1 LSQLA
6 ITQEQRDNV
15 EMAAVSAGRRYR
27 EVSMHARNKKI
38 GLVLLALSILW
49 IAGLPA
55 CTDSDVEVTETM
67 EVPQVDDQLIIRGD
81 VCTDPPEDSDFP
93 VKIMF
98 IIDSSGSMQQT
109 DEGMQRVE
117 AVRQVVRRYANNPQV
132 TFNIIK
138 FNGRVAVLTSGYA
151 HLSGN
156 EAEVFGPQG
165 LQEAD
170 SMTDYQGALGVAYQ
184 ELLNDMMRVADGEGG
199 LPELTRS
206 KYVVIFFSDGTPDPV
221 CYGCVTDPPNHP
233 RYLPECEGGAG
244 TQMCC
249 NDDLHVVCTLMDE
262 IVLDMDYMEPGM
274 FPMLEGGADYN
285 HNYQIF
291 QLIEAIMDLKD
302 TFHVGEMRV
311 HSAFLYCRDQFGNPT
326 SALCAAAEEAYNLDP
341 DRGRALLREI
351 ANRGNGTFRD
361 FTGGQDINFLKID
374 YTSIK
379 REYTAK
385 NLIVSNVSAFPGIET
400 FLPDSDGDGLDD
412 DTEVRNGS
420 DPLLV
425 DTDGDGYQDFIEN
438 KKLGAGFD
446 PLLAYRPDEACVDQ
460 QDSDGDGMRYCEEA
474 LYGTD
479 DKLVDTD
486 ADGFPDT
493 MEIRL
498 GMDPLRNDSIEDL
511 DSDGQPNAD
520 ELLFHSHPG
529 RSDEALWDDHRY
541 WYEMWPLEDDAGDRK
556 CYGFEIRHLTLV
568 TTRDRNGPGS
578 RGFNDIVIWF
588 DQASY
593 DDPLDPGRFKAACVR
608 AQYIEPDY
616 KIPLGGEIELSNDDF
631 VHPGMLDLGFSG
643 SSCVTADK

>member
-1 LSQLA
+1 
-6 ITQEQRDNV
+6 
-15 EMAAVSAGRRYR
+15 
-27 EVSMHARNKKI
+27 MHAHGLKKAMVLS
-38 GLVLLALSILW
+38 LVLLTMV
-49 IAGLPA
+49 AGLTG
-55 CTDSDVEVTETM
+55 CTNTDVEVEETM
-67 EVPQVDDQLIIRGD
+67 EIAEVDDQLLIRGT
-81 VCTDPPEDSDFP
+81 VCTDAPEDSDFP

-117 AVRQVVRRYANNPQV
+117 AVRQVVRRYANNPQIS
-132 TFNIIK
+132 FNIIK
-138 FNGRVAVLTSGYA
+138 FNGRVAVLTTGFT
-151 HLSGN
+151 HLTGN

-184 ELLNDMMRVADGEGG
+184 ELLNDMMAVAEGEGG
-199 LPELTRS
+199 LPALTRT

-221 CYGCVTDPPNHP
+221 CFGCVTEPPNHP

-262 IVLDMDYMEPGM
+262 IVLDMDYREAGM

-291 QLIEAIMDLKD
+291 QLVDAIMDLKD
-302 TFHVGEMRV
+302 TFHVGEMRF
-311 HSAFLYCRDQFGNPT
+311 HTAFLYCRDQFGNPT

-341 DRGRALLREI
+341 DRGRALLREMSS
-351 ANRGNGTFRD
+351 RGNGTFRD
-361 FTGGQDINFLKID
+361 FTSGQDINFLKID

-379 REYTAK
+379 RSYAAK
-385 NLIVSNVSAFPGIET
+385 NLIVTNVNAFPGTEV
-400 FLPDSDGDGLDD
+400 FVADSDGDGIGDD
-412 DTEVRNGS
+412 EEMRNGT
-420 DPLLV
+420 DPLKL
-425 DTDGDGYQDFIEN
+425 DTDADGYQDFIEVQRMSS
-438 KKLGAGFD
+438 GFE
-446 PLLAYRPDEACVDQ
+446 PLLNYRPEEPCNDQ
-460 QDSDGDGMRYCEEA
+460 QDSDGDGLRYCEES
-474 LYGTD
+474 LYDTD

-486 ADGFPDT
+486 ADGFPDG

-511 DSDGQPNAD
+511 DSDGQRNAD
-520 ELLFHSHPG
+520 ELLYHSHPG
-529 RSDEALWDDHRY
+529 RSDEALWDEHRY
-541 WYEMWPLEDDAGDRK
+541 WYEMWSIDDGSEDRE

-568 TTRDRNGPGS
+568 TTRDRNGPGT
-578 RGFNDIVIWF
+578 RGFNDVLIWF

-593 DDPLDPGRFKAACVR
+593 DDPLDPGSFKVACVR

-616 KIPLGGEIELSNDDF
+616 KIPLDGEIELTNDDF
-631 VHPGMLDLGFSG
+631 VDPVMLDLGFSG
-643 SSCVTADK
+643 SSCVTAGD